1 MTDDTEL
8 LRRYADERSEE
19 AFAELVRRHLG
30 LVYHAALRQCG
41 GDAHRAEDV
50 AQTVFTDLA
59 RKARSLGRHPGLAG
73 WLYTGTRHAAAQAVR
88 TEVRRQARES
98 EAQVNAELAA
108 DPTADWEQLR
118 PVIDD
123 VLQALGEADRE
134 AVLLRFFE
142 ERPFAEIGAR
152 LAVSEDAARM
162 RVDRALEKMRGR
174 LARRGLTSTT
184 AALALALATQA
195 GAAVPAGLAASISGA
210 ALTAAAVGGTT
221 ALVTFM
227 SLTKLQIGAALALA
241 AAATT
246 GLVLQHQSNLRLRA
260 EVASLSAQV
269 RSAAPAPPP
278 PENPAVSP
286 AELATLRREHAEL
299 LRLRASAAPAAPA
312 KSKIAG
318 EAPLAA
324 GLTPVLSLGNA
335 GRATPRATF
344 ATQLWA
350 ARTGNVELEATALAF
365 SPEARA
371 KLQALAATLPA
382 SFTAEYDTPE
392 KLMAFVL
399 SGSPHPVQGMQVL
412 DENDNG
418 PDDTTLQ
425 TTWQHAD
432 DTIVHHS
439 EVQLHRDTDGW
450 KWVVPVSL
458 VDRAAA
464 YLTRTAPTGPGGK

>member
-41 GDAHRAEDV
+41 GDRHRAEDV
-50 AQTVFTDLA
+50 AQTVFADLA
-59 RKARSLGRHPGLAG
+59 RKAGSLARHPGLAG
-73 WLYTGTRHAAAQAVR
+73 WLYLGTRQAAAQAVR
-88 TEVRRQARES
+88 TEARRQAREQ
-98 EAQVNAELAA
+98 EVQVTAEMAA
-108 DPTADWEQLR
+108 DPVADWEQLR

-123 VLQALGEADRE
+123 VMHELGEAERE

-162 RVDRALEKMRGR
+162 RVDRALEKMRGL
-174 LARRGLTSTT
+174 LAHRGLASTT
-184 AALALALATQA
+184 AALALALAGQA
-195 GAAVPAGLAASISGA
+195 GAAVPAGLAKSI
-210 ALTAAAVGGTT
+210 TVAAVGVAASGTAT
-221 ALVTFM
+221 LATFM
-227 SLTKLQIGAALALA
+227 SMTKLQLGAALAA
-241 AAATT
+241 VAAATT
-246 GLVLQHQSNLRLRA
+246 GLVLQHQSNLRLQA
-260 EVASLSAQV
+260 EVASLSAQLHQ
-269 RSAAPAPPP
+269 AAPAPTPS
-278 PENPAVSP
+278 EPAAAP
-286 AELATLRREHAEL
+286 AAELAALRQEHAEL
-299 LRLRASAAPAAPA
+299 VRLRAAAAAAPA
-312 KSKIAG
+312 KARPAG

-350 ARTGNVELEATALAF
+350 ARTGNVELEATTLTF
-365 SPEARA
+365 GPEARA
-371 KLQALAATLPA
+371 ELEALAATLPPT
-382 SFTAEYDTPE
+382 FTAEYDTPE
-392 KLMAFVL
+392 KLMAIVL
-399 SGSPHPVQGMQVL
+399 SGSPHPVGGMQVV
-412 DENDNG
+412 DENVTGTDSA
-418 PDDTTLQ
+418 TLQ

-439 EVQLHRDTDGW
+439 EVQLQRDAEGW
-450 KWVVPVSL
+450 KWVVPTSL

-464 YLTRTAPTGPGGK
+464 YLTPSAPTGPGGK

>member
-1 MTDDTEL
+1 MTDDAEL
-8 LRRYADERSEE
+8 LRRYVDERSEE
-19 AFAELVRRHLG
+19 AFAELVQRHLG

-41 GDAHRAEDV
+41 GDTHRAEDV

-59 RKARSLGRHPGLAG
+59 RKAGSLVRHPGLAG

-88 TEVRRQARES
+88 TEVRRQVREQ
-98 EAQVNAELAA
+98 EAQVTEGMSAE
-108 DPTADWEQLR
+108 PVADWEQLR

-123 VLQALGEADRE
+123 GLHALGDTERE

-142 ERPFAEIGAR
+142 ERPFAEIGTR
-152 LAVSEDAARM
+152 LKVSEDAARM

-174 LARRGLTSTT
+174 FARRGLTSTT
-184 AALALALATQA
+184 AALALALGSQA
-195 GAAVPAGLAASISGA
+195 GAAVPAGLAKSITGA
-210 ALTAAAVGGTT
+210 AVGTAAAGGAT

-227 SLTKLQIGAALALA
+227 SMTKLQLGAALAVV

-246 GLVLQHQSNLRLRA
+246 GLVLQHQSNLRLQA
-260 EVASLSAQV
+260 EVTSLNAQLHQ
-269 RSAAPAPPP
+269 AAPAPAQA
-278 PENPAVSP
+278 ESAAQS
-286 AELATLRREHAEL
+286 AELASLRQEHAEL
-299 LRLRASAAPAAPA
+299 VRLRAASATPAAA
-312 KSKIAG
+312 KARPAG
-318 EAPLAA
+318 ETPLAA

-344 ATQLWA
+344 TTQLWA
-350 ARTGNVELEATALAF
+350 ARTGNVELEATTLAF
-365 SPEARA
+365 SPEARE
-371 KLQALAATLPA
+371 KLQTLAATLPA

-399 SGSPHPVQGMQVL
+399 SGSPHPVGGMQVI
-412 DENDNG
+412 DENATG
-418 PDDTTLQ
+418 DDDVTLQ

-439 EVQLHRDTDGW
+439 EVQMHRDADGW

-464 YLTRTAPTGPGGK
+464 YLTRNAPTGPGGK